1 MVRDETPWITAL
13 SLFWFLLKRV
23 RLSVCGIA
31 VAAGAPNV
39 SFPKISVPKTIWDLE
54 FSEHLL

>member
-13 SLFWFLLKRV
+13 SPFWFLLKRV

-39 SFPKISVPKTIWDLE
+39 NFRKIRKTIWDLE
-54 FSEHLL
+54 FWEHLL